1 MAYEDLE
8 ELLHQ
13 YNWDDGFE
21 IPKAILDN
29 PHCDLALALKV
40 FYLADGFA
48 YLDGLAEKSGLS
60 EWKQFIDSLYNHI
73 VGHKYKVSGR
83 PYEIPLSKV
92 QKYKCRKKQVPEIF
106 LTDL

>member
-29 PHCDLALALKV
+29 PHCDLALPLKV
-40 FYLADGFA
+40 FYLCGRTKHV
-48 YLDGLAEKSGLS
+48 LE
-60 EWKQFIDSLYNHI
+60 I
-73 VGHKYKVSGR
+73 V
-83 PYEIPLSKV
+83 
-92 QKYKCRKKQVPEIF
+92 